1 MPHDAPGAFG
11 STGLLYQT
19 AHGRMVRCA
28 CCGRLE
34 LRFGPIALAETRP
47 FFRRFRQAV
56 HAFALDQPEACP
68 ERMTRAY
75 VVSLGSDKLA
85 FRFTRDEALEL
96 RDLLDGAAVM
106 LDLDDLLHDTLY
118 RDADAD
124 DADGAAPDG
133 AAPDA

>member
-1 MPHDAPGAFG
+1 MPHDPSGAFDD
-11 STGLLYQT
+11 TGLLYQT
-19 AHGRMVRCA
+19 AHGCMVRCG

-34 LRFGPIALAETRP
+34 LRFGPIALAEERS
-47 FFRRFRQAV
+47 FFRRFRRAV
-56 HAFALDQPEACP
+56 CALALDAPEACP
-68 ERMTRAY
+68 ARMARAY

-118 RDADAD
+118 RDADRND
-124 DADGAAPDG
+124 APDASE